1 MTTDNGTFKPSKRD
15 VEAIKREEL
24 IKMMSDIGKKMY
36 DRLSAA
42 RFKER
47 ATDDTY
53 LKYVRAWSGV
63 MQALNTALRDEDL
76 TELEKRIE
84 AIEAR
89 ESGNERKEKVYE

>member
-1 MTTDNGTFKPSKRD
+1 MTTDNGTFKPAKRD
-15 VEAIKREEL
+15 AEAIKREEL

-42 RFKER
+42 RFKGR

-63 MQALNTALRDEDL
+63 MQALNTAIRDEDL
-76 TELEKRIE
+76 TAIDERLQALEE
-84 AIEAR
+84 R
-89 ESGNERKEKVYE
+89 ETDTQYRERVYE

>member
-1 MTTDNGTFKPSKRD
+1 MTGNGPFQPATR
-15 VEAIKREEL
+15 EAEAMNREEL

-47 ATDDTY
+47 ATDDIY

-63 MQALNTALRDEDL
+63 MQALNTAIRDEDL
-76 TELEKRIE
+76 TELQRRIE
-84 AIEAR
+84 LLEAR
-89 ESGNERKEKVYE
+89 EMGIKTQVRNYE